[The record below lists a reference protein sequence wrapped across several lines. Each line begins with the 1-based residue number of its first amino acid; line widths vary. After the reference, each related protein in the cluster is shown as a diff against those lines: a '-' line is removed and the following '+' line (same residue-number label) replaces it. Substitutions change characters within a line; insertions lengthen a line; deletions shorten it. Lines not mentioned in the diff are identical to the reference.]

1 MGLDELSA
9 KLEASRC
16 LQCKNKPCVKG
27 CPVGIDIPSFI
38 RLIKEDK
45 TKEALEKIKEKNF
58 LPAVC
63 GRVCPQED
71 QCEAM
76 CVLNKKKIPINIG
89 ALERY
94 AADHA
99 ADGRGSMSA
108 AANRKPI
115 TANHSKVA
123 VVGSGP
129 AGLTCAAELAGLG
142 YKVVLFESLHIPGGV
157 LVYGIPEFRLPKEI
171 VHAEV
176 EYIKSLGVE
185 VKTNIL
191 IGKTF
196 TLEELFKDG
205 FRAVFVAAG
214 AGLPNFLG
222 VEGENAAGVYSA
234 NEFLTRV
241 NLMKAYDFPKT
252 ATPVKIGATVVVVG
266 GGNVALDSARCARR
280 LGARVILVYRRAEA
294 QMPARREEVENAKEE
309 GIEFMFL
316 TAPKKILTDER
327 GYVKAMEALKM
338 ELGAPDE
345 SLRPRPVLIRG
356 SDFFIDCQTVIV
368 AIGQSPNPLL
378 PKVTDGLETTSRN
391 TIKVDEH
398 FMTSVEGVFAG
409 GDIITGADTVISAMG
424 AGKKAAVE
432 IDKYLRT
439 KN

>member
-1 MGLDELSA
+1 M
-9 KLEASRC
+9 
-16 LQCKNKPCVKG
+16 
-27 CPVGIDIPSFI
+27 
-38 RLIKEDK
+38 
-45 TKEALEKIKEKNF
+45 
-58 LPAVC
+58 
-63 GRVCPQED
+63 
-71 QCEAM
+71 
-76 CVLNKKKIPINIG
+76 
-89 ALERY
+89 
-94 AADHA
+94 
-99 ADGRGSMSA
+99 
-108 AANRKPI
+108 
-115 TANHSKVA
+115 
-123 VVGSGP
+123 
-129 AGLTCAAELAGLG
+129 
-142 YKVVLFESLHIPGGV
+142 
-157 LVYGIPEFRLPKEI
+157 YGIPEFRLPKEI

-176 EYIKSLGVE
+176 EYIRSLGVE
-185 VKTNIL
+185 VRTNIL

-205 FRAVFVAAG
+205 FRAVFVATG

-241 NLMKAYDFPKT
+241 NLMKAYDFPRT

-280 LGARVILVYRRAEA
+280 LGARVILVYRRTEA

-327 GYVKAMEALKM
+327 GCVKAMEALKM

-345 SLRPRPVLIRG
+345 TLRPRPVLIKG

-378 PKVTDGLETTSRN
+378 PKVTKGLETTSRN
-391 TIKVDEH
+391 TIKVDDH

-439 KN
+439 KGRKVTRTQVKTT